1 MNLNQL
7 YYFRTVAHLQ
17 HFRQAAQELN
27 ISQPSLSYAISSLE
41 AELGTYLFEKQG
53 RNVVLTKYGKFY
65 LEYVEEALDKLELGE
80 KKLRQ
85 ITSSTKGNI
94 DIAYVAPL
102 ASSYIPQSARG
113 FLEHGNNKG
122 ITFTFRQGIT
132 SDLIKGL
139 KSSKYDVIFC
149 SHVDNEPDIVFEKII
164 EDELVLITPPN
175 HPLAKYNSIDLKDTE
190 PYPQVV
196 YNKESGLGKS
206 TREIFKSINMEPNI
220 ICQGEDEHGI
230 YGLVTEGF
238 GIALVAKTQELDTLN
253 VKQIKISTP
262 KCTRRLYLAYM
273 KNIFL
278 APAVKNFIQYVRNT
292 L

>member
-53 RNVVLTKYGKFY
+53 RNVVLTKYGRFY

-102 ASSYIPQSARG
+102 AASYIPKTARG
-113 FLEHGNNKG
+113 FLEYGNNKG

-132 SDLIKGL
+132 SDLIRGL

-149 SHVDNEPDIVFEKII
+149 SYVDNEPDIVLEKII
-164 EDELVLITPPN
+164 EDELVIIAPHD
-175 HPLAKYNSIDLKDTE
+175 HPLAKHDSIDLKDIE

-196 YNKESGLGKS
+196 YNKESGLGKY
-206 TREIFKSINMEPNI
+206 TREIFKSINLVPNVM
-220 ICQGEDEHGI
+220 CQGEDEHGI

-238 GIALVAKTQELDTLN
+238 GIALVAKTQELDTIN
-253 VKQIKISTP
+253 VKQIKVNNPT
-262 KCTRRLYLAYM
+262 CTRRLYLAYM
-273 KNIFL
+273 KNVFL

-292 L
+292 I

>member
-132 SDLIKGL
+132 TDLIKGL
-139 KSSKYDVIFC
+139 KSSKFDVIFC

-164 EDELVLITPPN
+164 EDELVLITPPD
-175 HPLAKYNSIDLKDTE
+175 HPLAKYDSIDLKDTE

-253 VKQIKISTP
+253 VKQINISNP

>member
-7 YYFRTVAHLQ
+7 YYFKTVAHLQ

-102 ASSYIPQSARG
+102 ASSYIPKTARG
-113 FLEHGNNKG
+113 FLDSGNNSG
-122 ITFTFRQGIT
+122 VTFTFRQGIT
-132 SDLIKGL
+132 PDLIKGL
-139 KSSKYDVIFC
+139 KSSKFDVIFC
-149 SHVDNEPDIVFEKII
+149 SYVENEPDIVFEKVID
-164 EDELVLITPPN
+164 DELILITPPN
-175 HPLAKYNSIDLKDTE
+175 HPLAQYNTIDLKDIE

-206 TREIFKSINMEPNI
+206 TREIFKSVNMNPNI
-220 ICQGEDEHGI
+220 ICQSEDEHGI

-238 GIALVAKTQELDTLN
+238 GIALVAKTKELDNLN
-253 VKQIKISTP
+253 VKQIKVNNP
-262 KCTRRLYLAYM
+262 KCTRQLYLAYM

-278 APAVKNFIQYVRNT
+278 APAVKNFIQYVRND